1 MKKIF
6 KDDIPKQILNRKK
19 HGFAFPKEII
29 LQDKNLIEKM
39 LDYNLLTN
47 KDFFKIK
54 YSNFLNKTEDCGQ
67 YIWNELILNITL
79 QNLNISKTP

>member
-1 MKKIF
+1 MRKIF
-6 KDDIPKQILNRKK
+6 KDDVPNRILNRKK

-29 LQDKNLIEKM
+29 LQDKNLIEKL

-54 YSNFLNKTEDCGQ
+54 YSNFLNKTEDCSQ
-67 YIWNELILNITL
+67 YVWNELILNLTL
-79 QNLNISKTP
+79 QNLNKSKTS